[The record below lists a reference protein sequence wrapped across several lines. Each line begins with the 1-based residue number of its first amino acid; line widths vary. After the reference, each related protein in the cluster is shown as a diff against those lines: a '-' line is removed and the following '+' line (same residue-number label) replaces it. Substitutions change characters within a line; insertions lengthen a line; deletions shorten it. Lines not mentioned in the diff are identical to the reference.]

1 MSAAELRKA
10 AETLRELAG
19 AATSGEWCALPGASN
34 VWHFPETG
42 DGRPVVVAPGN
53 GSQGHH
59 VRQEDAAYIAIVHPG
74 VGLALADWLDTAGA
88 DLWAHGPLCE
98 CGSGCNDCDDSLWEP
113 HVRRAL
119 TLARLI
125 NGGTS

>member
-10 AETLRELAG
+10 AETLRERA
-19 AATSGEWCALPGASN
+19 ENAS
-34 VWHFPETG
+34 TG
-42 DGRPVVVAPGN
+42 DGPTLSREWMHDLTYMSRRYEVTAKDE
-53 GSQGHH
+53 GSI
-59 VRQEDAAYIAIVHPG
+59 IASNLDRWTAEFIATMHPG

-88 DLWAHGPLCE
+88 DLWAYGPLCE

-119 TLARLI
+119 AVARLI
-125 NGGTS
+125 NGGAE

>member
-10 AETLRELAG
+10 AETLRGLAEAVEARESWSFSPG
-19 AATSGEWCALPGASN
+19 RDGMVGDPASAALLAFINTMS
-34 VWHFPETG
+34 
-42 DGRPVVVAPGN
+42 
-53 GSQGHH
+53 
-59 VRQEDAAYIAIVHPG
+59 PG

-88 DLWAHGPLCE
+88 DLWAYGPLCE

-119 TLARLI
+119 AVARLI
-125 NGGTS
+125 NGGAS